1 MIPPRT
7 AFRTLFLLA
16 CGLSAALLTACLPI
30 STPAPEPVASET
42 PTATAIW
49 FPATNT
55 PSPVSTQPSLPT
67 YETRPGLGEVILQD
81 DFTQPEAWQATS
93 TNNTSATVDHG
104 ELTLGISDGIRP
116 VTLFSPRLEPVLR
129 DFYAEITVRTSL
141 CRGADQY
148 GLLVRMM
155 SYNDYYRYAL
165 NCQGEVRLER
175 VQGGQAYPLQN
186 WVPSGDAPPGAPAE
200 VLLGVWA
207 SGTEMRFFLNGRLQ
221 FTVRDPVFGAGGL
234 GVFIVSTGTTPVTV
248 SFRDLVVS
256 QVSYRTP
263 TPSQTPTR
271 TLTPTRTPTP

>member
-1 MIPPRT
+1 MIRPRT
-7 AFRTLFLLA
+7 LLLPA
-16 CGLSAALLTACLPI
+16 LGLSAALLTACLPAPT
-30 STPAPEPVASET
+30 TPVPEPAASET
-42 PTATAIW
+42 PTATVIW

-55 PSPVSTQPSLPT
+55 PSRVPTQPAEPA
-67 YETRPGLGEVILQD
+67 YDTRPGLGEIILQD
-81 DFTQPEAWQATS
+81 DFTDPDAWQTVS
-93 TNNTSATVDHG
+93 TNNTSAAVDRG
-104 ELTLGISDGIRP
+104 QLTLGISDGIRP

-129 DFYAEITVRTSL
+129 DFYAVITARTSL
-141 CRGADQY
+141 CRGTDQY

-175 VQGGQAYPLQN
+175 IQGGQAYPLQN
-186 WVPSGDAPPGAPAE
+186 WVPSGDVPPGAPAE

-248 SFRDLVVS
+248 SFMDLVVS